1 MVTRRQT
8 LKVIVSSLFV
18 PALDMVPFG
27 KNLATTS
34 SNRLTD
40 PACSSCA
47 SSKELTRIFGNILD
61 SATLLKHVSLPRVL
75 IPVQRS
81 SRAGISVQ
89 FVESSTGNLV
99 FGIPDIRLRGYP
111 SVSLV
116 RYYNSASSADTG
128 LGRGWSLNIDERVS
142 VSGASAIVY
151 TAAGDVVQLQAN
163 AGQSV
168 YSASSQGL
176 SFHRKLSRIDDDT
189 FREELVPGVAK
200 VYSKIGDA
208 YHLSAFDYGSAG
220 SVVIERDANARPVA
234 LVNATA
240 GYRID
245 VIWSGEAT
253 PHITALKDSAGR
265 SVSFSYN
272 GALLLGSTD
281 VTGAAWQY
289 GYQGEQLTSVV
300 DPVGTEVLSVG
311 YAAGKVLQS
320 KTIAGAA
327 NYVYSTNTAGHPV
340 LAVTDG
346 NGVTWSY
353 SHNANGQVTALTSS
367 RSVADSVSLAYDDQA
382 FLASTVSSTGTHQ
395 YKYDAQGRL
404 VYSSKGRKWK
414 QWQYSDEGL
423 PQVITD
429 AAGPVSFEYDSNG
442 GLVAATSSRKVRT
455 YTCKTVNG
463 RVATL
468 QNFRRSVTFNHN
480 NQGLLASFVDAKH
493 GASEFQYNNAGQL
506 IAESMPGGYAA
517 YANRNARG
525 QLVDWSDSNG
535 TQFTFKRDAR
545 GAVQMITN
553 TKGEWARAERDAS
566 GRIVQ
571 LTNWQGQSRS
581 FTYNAAG
588 DLDTYTDAANRRY
601 QVEYDPVRGKA
612 LKMASLSGGASIIRA
627 PDGGVMLDP
636 SALAADA
643 ATSNGVDD
651 GWQDPLN
658 GDGLFG
664 AFSGYSRMAATEIA
678 SSTGSKTPAALAMM
692 IAAGASDTRGDD
704 DRGDDGDDD
713 SDSDDDDDDDDDDS
727 DQIPPACSNCQT
739 TYTNTC
745 NASYLDAGNSLQ
757 EQELAADILCAA
769 TIEAPPALL
778 LCVGAAEVA
787 YQAAAGTATTN
798 FNNCV
803 ALVPQDCYSQCS
815 GS

>member
-27 KNLATTS
+27 KSLAATS
-34 SNRLTD
+34 GNRMTD

-47 SSKELTRIFGNILD
+47 SSKELTRIFGNVLD
-61 SATLLKHVSLPRVL
+61 SATLLKHVSLPRAIVPL
-75 IPVQRS
+75 QRS
-81 SRAGISVQ
+81 SRAGTSVQ
-89 FVESSTGNLV
+89 LVESSTGNLV
-99 FGIPDIRLRGYP
+99 FGIPDVRLRGYP

-128 LGRGWSLNIDERVS
+128 LGKGWSFSVDERIT
-142 VSGASAIVY
+142 VSGSGATVY
-151 TAAGDVVQLQAN
+151 TAAGDVVQLQAG

-168 YSASSQGL
+168 YSASAPGL
-176 SFHRKLSRIDDDT
+176 SSHRKLSRVDDNT
-189 FREELVPGVAK
+189 FREELVPGIAK

-208 YHLSAFDYGSAG
+208 YHLSAFDYGQAG
-220 SVVIERDANARPVA
+220 SVVIQRDANARLTAV
-234 LVNATA
+234 LNAAA

-245 VIWSGEAT
+245 VIWSEDDT

-265 SVSFSYN
+265 SVNFNYGGSMLS
-272 GALLLGSTD
+272 GATD

-289 GYQGEQLTSVV
+289 GYQGDQLASVV
-300 DPVGTEVLSVG
+300 DPAGTEVLGVG
-311 YAAGKVLQS
+311 YAAGKVSQS
-320 KTIAGAA
+320 KTIAGATSYA
-327 NYVYSTNTAGHPV
+327 YSSDAAGHPML
-340 LAVTDG
+340 LATDG

-353 SHNANGQVTALTSS
+353 SHNAKGQVTGLTSS
-367 RSVADSVSLAYDDQA
+367 RSAADSVSLAYDDQG
-382 FLASTVSSTGTHQ
+382 FLTSTVSAAGTHQ

-404 VYSSKGRKWK
+404 VYSAKGRKWK
-414 QWQYSDEGL
+414 QWQYSDAGL

-429 AAGPVSFEYDSNG
+429 AAGPVSFEYDGNS
-442 GLVAATSSRKVRT
+442 GLMSATSSRKVRT
-455 YTCKTVNG
+455 YTCTTVNG

-468 QNFRRSVTFNHN
+468 QNFRRSITFNHN
-480 NQGLLASFVDAKH
+480 KQGLLASFVDAKH
-493 GASEFQYNNAGQL
+493 GVSQFQYNNAGHL
-506 IAESMPGGYAA
+506 LSESMPGGYSA

-535 TQFTFKRDAR
+535 MQFTFKRDAR

-581 FTYNAAG
+581 FTYNTAG
-588 DLDTYTDAANRRY
+588 DLDTYTDATNRRY
-601 QVEYDPVRGKA
+601 QVEYDPVSGKA
-612 LKMASLSGGASIIRA
+612 LKMVSLSGGAAIIRG
-627 PDGGVMLDP
+627 PDGSVMLDP
-636 SALAADA
+636 SVPAADA
-643 ATSNGVDD
+643 ATPHGVDD

-678 SSTGSKTPAALAMM
+678 SSTTSKTPAALAMM

-704 DRGDDGDDD
+704 DRGDD
-713 SDSDDDDDDDDDDS
+713 DDDDDDDS
-727 DQIPPACSNCQT
+727 DQIPPACSGCQT
-739 TYTNTC
+739 AYTNAC
-745 NASYLDAGNSLQ
+745 NASYLDAGNAAQ
-757 EQELAADILCAA
+757 EAELAADLLCAA
-769 TIEAPPALL
+769 TIEAPPVLL
-778 LCVGAAEVA
+778 ACVAAAEIA
-787 YQAAAGTATTN
+787 YQAGAGTATTN

-803 ALVPQDCYSQCS
+803 SLVPQDCYSQCS